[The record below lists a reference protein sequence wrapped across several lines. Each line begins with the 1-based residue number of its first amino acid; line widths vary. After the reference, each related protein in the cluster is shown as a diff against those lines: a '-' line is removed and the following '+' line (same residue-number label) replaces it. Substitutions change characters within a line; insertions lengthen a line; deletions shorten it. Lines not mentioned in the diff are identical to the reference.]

1 MRMRQSS
8 DFEATVRRGAR
19 AGRSTLVVH
28 CRAVRDRAGVH
39 IGMVVAR
46 SVGGAVIRNKVRR
59 RLRGVV
65 VDQRAFLPDGA
76 DVVVRA
82 LPAAA
87 AATYQEL
94 GEDFRS
100 ALPVAVARSRERVA
114 GGAR

>member
-1 MRMRQSS
+1 M
-8 DFEATVRRGAR
+8 
-19 AGRSTLVVH
+19 
-28 CRAVRDRAGVH
+28 
-39 IGMVVAR
+39 
-46 SVGGAVIRNKVRR
+46 
-59 RLRGVV
+59 

-94 GEDFRS
+94 GEDFHG
-100 ALPVAVARSRERVA
+100 ALLVAVARSRKHVA

>member
-1 MRMRQSS
+1 MRMRRSS
-8 DFEATVRRGAR
+8 DFQATVRRGAR
-19 AGRSTLVVH
+19 VGRSTLVVH
-28 CRAVRDRAGVH
+28 CRAVPDRAGAHV
-39 IGMVVAR
+39 GMVVAR
-46 SVGGAVIRNKVRR
+46 SVGGAVVRNKVRR

-82 LPAAA
+82 LPAAG

-100 ALPVAVARSRERVA
+100 ALPVAVARSRERA
-114 GGAR
+114 TGGAR